1 MLLCEVASLRST
13 SDPRLRSIVL
23 STSPFGLRK
32 TSRPM
37 GFFARQIAPSGPRG
51 WGWPRQE
58 ETFQLHLKWG
68 SSTVVVWDIP
78 LIGLGDIMYW
88 SWGLGT
94 LVQRAP
100 EAPRGPERRKD
111 GNIMPTTV
119 VKEYDAHI
127 DIKKRV
133 TLRGAEAE
141 YYAVRMF
148 DDGHIVLEPRVL
160 VPPEM
165 ISKRTLKML
174 DTAAANFKKGKVS
187 KPIDLDRYL

>member
-1 MLLCEVASLRST
+1 
-13 SDPRLRSIVL
+13 
-23 STSPFGLRK
+23 
-32 TSRPM
+32 
-37 GFFARQIAPSGPRG
+37 
-51 WGWPRQE
+51 
-58 ETFQLHLKWG
+58 
-68 SSTVVVWDIP
+68 
-78 LIGLGDIMYW
+78 
-88 SWGLGT
+88 
-94 LVQRAP
+94 
-100 EAPRGPERRKD
+100 
-111 GNIMPTTV
+111 MPTTV

-174 DTAAANFKKGKVS
+174 DKAAANFKKGKVS